1 MLVESAWTYRH
12 PPRIGAKK
20 LYLLQQVTPSVRDIA
35 WKAQTRL
42 TGRYRALIGRED
54 NGGLHGDCARACWLR
69 VVGRPGGADQLR
81 SSASRRMY
89 LAHGSVR

>member
-1 MLVESAWTYRH
+1 MLVESVWTYRH

-42 TGRYRALIGRED
+42 RNVSQAATA
-54 NGGLHGDCARACWLR
+54 
-69 VVGRPGGADQLR
+69 P
-81 SSASRRMY
+81 
-89 LAHGSVR
+89 